1 MYRVECSSSVNAL
14 FGNPES
20 WNSLSDGI
28 PFRQT
33 RWLKP
38 WWDQFGDALEAYVV
52 VARDDQGQICGILP
66 LCRQL
71 ASPRTLR
78 FMGDNNACTDFA
90 SILLDSGATAA
101 QSIVAQSIV
110 DAMVQFLCL
119 HAGSDSYGWD
129 FLELDG
135 VSAADPIMRC
145 FSASLAK
152 AGVIVHAQS
161 RMSTWFLK
169 SAESWEQQ
177 LSNHSKRTRKKT
189 KGFLEAVDKTPGM
202 QRVLAQSSEQV
213 DEFMDAMIELHQ
225 RRWNA
230 VGEPGSYAD
239 KRLRDFVIQ
248 MAHEM
253 FEHERLYLPALRL
266 DGRIIGGELGI
277 LSDNQLY
284 IYSSGFDLDASDL
297 EPGRILAVNTHKYV
311 HDQGLRGIEYMR
323 GDEPYKPRSGAE
335 PTPLLQLRVVAPRW
349 WAKVCHSAWSAQFEL
364 KQWARRRTGRE
375 LVKVVDMALTS

>member
-1 MYRVECSSSVNAL
+1 MYRVECSSSVSTL
-14 FGNPES
+14 FGDPDS
-20 WNSLSDGI
+20 WNALSDGI

-33 RWLKP
+33 SWLKP
-38 WWDQFGDALEAYVV
+38 WWDQFGDQSEAYVV
-52 VARDDQGQICGILP
+52 VARDDQGKICGILP
-66 LCRQL
+66 LCRTPD
-71 ASPRTLR
+71 SPRTLR
-78 FMGDNNACTDFA
+78 FIGDNNACTDFT
-90 SILLDSGATAA
+90 SILLDSNHPAA
-101 QSIVAQSIV
+101 EDIVE
-110 DAMVQFLCL
+110 AMVQFLCSK
-119 HAGSDSYGWD
+119 AGSDSFGWD

-135 VSAADPIMRC
+135 VSASDSVMRC
-145 FSASLAK
+145 FSASLTN
-152 AGVIVHAQS
+152 AGAIVHAQS
-161 RMSTWFLK
+161 RMNTWFLEA
-169 SAESWEQQ
+169 AESWEQL

-189 KGFLEAVDKTPGM
+189 QGFLESVDKNPGM

-213 DEFMDAMIELHQ
+213 DEFMEAMIELHQ

-230 VGEPGSYAD
+230 VGEPGTYAD

-253 FEHERLYLPALRL
+253 FKRDRLYLPVLRL

-297 EPGRILAVNTHKYV
+297 EPGRILAVNTLKYV

-335 PTPLLQLRVVAPRW
+335 PTQLLQMRVVAPRW

-364 KQWARRRTGRE
+364 KQWVRRRTGRD

>member
-1 MYRVECSSSVNAL
+1 MYRVECSNSVSTL
-14 FGNPES
+14 FGDPDS

-33 RWLKP
+33 SWLKP
-38 WWDQFGDALEAYVV
+38 WWDQFGGQSEAYVV
-52 VARDDQGQICGILP
+52 VARDEQDKICGILP
-66 LCRQL
+66 LCRTPD
-71 ASPRTLR
+71 SPRTLR
-78 FMGDNNACTDFA
+78 FIGDNNACTDFT
-90 SILLDSGATAA
+90 SILLDKNPSAGKD
-101 QSIVAQSIV
+101 IVE
-110 DAMVQFLCL
+110 AMVQFLCSK
-119 HAGSDSYGWD
+119 AGSDSSGWD

-135 VSAADPIMRC
+135 VSAADSVMRC
-145 FSASLAK
+145 FSASLTN
-152 AGVIVHAQS
+152 AGAIVHAQS
-161 RMSTWFLK
+161 RMNTWFLEA
-169 SAESWEQQ
+169 AESWEQ
-177 LSNHSKRTRKKT
+177 LLLNHSKRTRKKT
-189 KGFLEAVDKTPGM
+189 KGFLESVDKTPGM
-202 QRVLAQSSEQV
+202 ERVLAQSSEQV
-213 DEFMDAMIELHQ
+213 DEFMEAMIELHQ

-230 VGEPGSYAD
+230 VGEPGTYAD

-248 MAHEM
+248 MAHQM
-253 FEHERLYLPALRL
+253 FQRDRLYLPVLRL

-297 EPGRILAVNTHKYV
+297 EPGRILAVNTLKYV

-335 PTPLLQLRVVAPRW
+335 PTPLLQMRVVAPRW

-364 KQWARRRTGRE
+364 KQWARRRTGRD

>member
-1 MYRVECSSSVNAL
+1 MMYRVECLRSVSTL
-14 FGNPES
+14 FGSPEE
-20 WNSLSDGI
+20 WNSLSGGV

-33 RWLKP
+33 SWLQP
-38 WWDQFGDALEAYVV
+38 WWDQFGGQLEAYVL
-52 VARDDQGQICGILP
+52 VARDAEEQICGILP
-66 LCRQL
+66 LCRSFD
-71 ASPRTLR
+71 SPRTLR
-78 FMGDNNACTDFA
+78 FIGDNNACTDFA
-90 SILLDSGATAA
+90 SILLDPQDANAE
-101 QSIVAQSIV
+101 SIV
-110 DAMVQFLCL
+110 DAMVQFLCE
-119 HAGSDSYGWD
+119 HTATDSEGWD

-135 VSAADPIMRC
+135 VSAGDPVMRC

-161 RMSTWFLK
+161 RMSTWLLQA
-169 SAESWEQQ
+169 AESWEQQ
-177 LSNHSKRTRKKT
+177 LSRHSKRTRKKT
-189 KGFLEAVDKTPGM
+189 RGFLESVDKTPGM
-202 QRVLAQSSEQV
+202 ERVIANSTEQV
-213 DEFMDAMIELHQ
+213 DEFMDAIIELHQ

-230 VGEPGSYAD
+230 VGEPGTYAD
-239 KRLRDFVIQ
+239 KQLRDFVTQ

-253 FEHERLYLPALRL
+253 FRNDRLYLPVLRL

-277 LSDNQLY
+277 LSDDLLY
-284 IYSSGFDLDASDL
+284 IYSSGFDLDAANL
-297 EPGRILAVNTHKYV
+297 EPGRILAVNTLKYV

-323 GDEPYKPRSGAE
+323 GDEPYKARSGAE

>member
-1 MYRVECSSSVNAL
+1 MYRVECLRCVSTL
-14 FGNPES
+14 FDHPSS
-20 WNSLSDGI
+20 WNLLSGGV

-33 RWLKP
+33 SWLKP
-38 WWDQFGDALEAYVV
+38 WWAQFGDSLEPSVV
-52 VARDDQGQICGILP
+52 VVRDSQEQIRGILP
-66 LCRQL
+66 LCRSL

-78 FMGDNNACTDFA
+78 FIGDNNACTDFA
-90 SILLDSGATAA
+90 SILLNPNDADADS
-101 QSIVAQSIV
+101 II
-110 DAMVQFLCL
+110 DAMVQFLCE
-119 HAGSDSYGWD
+119 HAATDACGWD

-135 VSAADPIMRC
+135 VSAADPVMRC
-145 FSASLAK
+145 FSASLAR

-161 RMSTWFLK
+161 RMSTWLLQA
-169 SAESWEQQ
+169 AESWEQQ

-202 QRVLAQSSEQV
+202 ERVVANSTEQV
-213 DEFMDAMIELHQ
+213 DEFIGAMIELHQ

-230 VGEPGSYAD
+230 VGEPGTYAD

-253 FEHERLYLPALRL
+253 FRNDRLYLPVLRL
-266 DGRIIGGELGI
+266 DGRIIGSELGI
-277 LSDNQLY
+277 LSDDLLY
-284 IYSSGFDLDASDL
+284 IYSSGFDLDASKL
-297 EPGRILAVNTHKYV
+297 EPGRILAVNTLKYV
-311 HDQGLRGIEYMR
+311 HDQGLRGVEYMR
-323 GDEPYKPRSGAE
+323 GDEPYKARIGAQ

-349 WAKVCHSAWSAQFEL
+349 WARVCHSAWSAQFEL